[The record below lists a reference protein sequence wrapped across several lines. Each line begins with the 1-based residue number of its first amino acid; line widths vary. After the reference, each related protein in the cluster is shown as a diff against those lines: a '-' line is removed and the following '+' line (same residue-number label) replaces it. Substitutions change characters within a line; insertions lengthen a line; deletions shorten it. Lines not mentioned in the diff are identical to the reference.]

1 MNTKTIK
8 WGLAAGAVT
17 VVLSGAV
24 LAQTGT
30 LKAILDQEGETTRLA
45 QQSQERINQ
54 LSDQTQDLL
63 DKYRNEIAQID
74 TLKIYNA
81 QIQKLIDDQNKQM
94 ASLNRQIDNV
104 TGISQGVVPLMLEMV
119 DTLKKFVA
127 ADVPFLPDERQNR
140 LTDLQTMMGAS
151 DVTVSEKFRRIM
163 ESYQIENDYGRT
175 LDTYS
180 GSLDIDGQKRQVD
193 FLRVGRIALLYQ
205 TSDDALRGFWNQKDR
220 KWEPLG
226 SEYRTAI
233 RDGLRVARKQM
244 APELIDLPIIA
255 PGAAK

>member
-30 LKAILDQEGETTRLA
+30 LKSILDQEQETTRLA
-45 QQSQERINQ
+45 QQSQQRINT

-63 DKYRNEIAQID
+63 SKYRDETAQIE
-74 TLKIYNA
+74 TLKVYNA
-81 QIQKLIDDQNKQM
+81 QIQKLINDQDKEM

-104 TGISQGVVPLMLEMV
+104 TGISQGVVPLMIEMV

-140 LTDLQTMMGAS
+140 LNRVHRFSA
-151 DVTVSEKFRRIM
+151 ERR
-163 ESYQIENDYGRT
+163 
-175 LDTYS
+175 
-180 GSLDIDGQKRQVD
+180 KR
-193 FLRVGRIALLYQ
+193 
-205 TSDDALRGFWNQKDR
+205 
-220 KWEPLG
+220 
-226 SEYRTAI
+226 
-233 RDGLRVARKQM
+233 
-244 APELIDLPIIA
+244 
-255 PGAAK
+255 

>member
-30 LKAILDQEGETTRLA
+30 LKSILDQENETTRLA
-45 QQSQERINQ
+45 QQSQQRINT

-63 DKYRNEIAQID
+63 GKFRDETAQIE
-74 TLKIYNA
+74 TLKVYNA
-81 QIQKLIDDQNKQM
+81 QIQKLISDQNKEM

-104 TGISQGVVPLMLEMV
+104 TGISQGVVPLMIEMV
-119 DTLKKFVA
+119 DTLKKFVK

-140 LTDLQTMMGAS
+140 ITDLQTMMDSA
-151 DVTVSEKFRRIM
+151 DVSVSEKFRRIM

-175 LDTYS
+175 LDAYS
-180 GSLDIDGQKRQVD
+180 GTLTIDGQKRQVD

-205 TSDDALRGFWNQKDR
+205 TSDDQLRGFWNQKDL

-226 SEYRTAI
+226 SEYRTSI
-233 RDGLRVARKQM
+233 RDGLRVARKQK